1 MTEEQIFQNDDR
13 QSVVRNESRS
23 GYKNHLVLRLSLV
36 DLLGELLGRIMS
48 SPRDTIHSP
57 TLANLSPENWP
68 LLLLV
73 NTTTAT
79 CYSLL
84 GRISTYTPM
93 SSTIYI
99 YIVEKKMGHTHEIFC
114 LSFLY
119 GTTQVVQ
126 KTMSNN
132 TTRE

>member
-84 GRISTYTPM
+84 GRHLDTTAAVSLYFI
-93 SSTIYI
+93 
-99 YIVEKKMGHTHEIFC
+99 
-114 LSFLY
+114 LNSFFFL
-119 GTTQVVQ
+119 QQ
-126 KTMSNN
+126 FLFAKI
-132 TTRE
+132 